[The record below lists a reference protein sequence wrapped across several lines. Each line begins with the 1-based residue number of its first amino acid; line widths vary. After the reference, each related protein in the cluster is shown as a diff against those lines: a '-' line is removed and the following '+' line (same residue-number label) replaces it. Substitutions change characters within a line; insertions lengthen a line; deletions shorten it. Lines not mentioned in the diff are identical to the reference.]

1 MKKKSI
7 QITTQA
13 PNFASNSAASVSTPK
28 TSRHS
33 MTFGDIFALS
43 TRIFRTR
50 PLRTSLTILGM
61 SVGIG
66 AVLFLVSLG
75 YGLQETVLNR
85 ITTADALLS
94 LDVTAGESELI
105 ALNPANVEKI
115 AALPH
120 VAEVSPVVA
129 LPAETSLNDVAGSV
143 VLYSVKPSF
152 FNLSGL
158 TTSHGRLFGSGEN
171 GSSGREI
178 VVSSALA
185 KIFNVEPEQILG
197 KSIFLTAFVSSV
209 SSTEEDA
216 TVSIIQLPESFTI
229 VGVIDDEKEGF
240 VYAPASQLTEIPVN
254 TYIGV
259 KVKVES
265 SEYMESLREEII
277 GMGFFVSVL
286 QDTIDQVTKIFVV
299 IQVVLGLF
307 GLVALIVSAIGMFN
321 TMTVVLLE
329 RTNEIGI
336 MRSIGVTKSDV
347 RKLFIFEA
355 LIMGFL
361 GGLGGVIL
369 GYLAGFIANFG
380 INILAKNFGGQAL
393 DLFSRPP
400 SFVLIIIIFSTVIGF
415 LTGVFPARRAG
426 KLNPLDALRYK

>member
-1 MKKKSI
+1 MKRS
-7 QITTQA
+7 
-13 PNFASNSAASVSTPK
+13 
-28 TSRHS
+28 SRSHS
-33 MTFGDIFALS
+33 SPTNTVPANMQGHRMTFGDIFALS

-105 ALNPANVEKI
+105 ALDPVSVEKI
-115 AALPH
+115 ATLPH

-129 LPAETSLNDVAGSV
+129 MPAETALNDVAGSLI
-143 VLYSVKPSF
+143 LYSVKPSF

-158 TTSHGRLFGSGEN
+158 IPSYGRLFGEAEG
-171 GSSGREI
+171 GVVAREI

-185 KIFNVEPEQILG
+185 KIFNIEPDQILG
-197 KSIFLTAFVSSV
+197 KSISLTAFVSSAT
-209 SSTEEDA
+209 STEED
-216 TVSIIQLPESFTI
+216 TISVVQLPEPFTI
-229 VGVIDDEKEGF
+229 VGVIDDDKEGF
-240 VYAPASQLTEIPVN
+240 VYAPLSHMSEVPIGR
-254 TYIGV
+254 YIGV

-265 SEYMESLREEII
+265 SEYMESLREQII

-307 GLVALIVSAIGMFN
+307 GLIALIVSAIGMFN

-336 MRSIGVTKSDV
+336 MRSIGVTKGDV
-347 RKLFIFEA
+347 RKLFLFES

-361 GGLGGVIL
+361 GGLGGVVL
-369 GYLAGFIANFG
+369 GVFGGFVANLG
-380 INILAKNFGGQAL
+380 INILAKSFGGQAL

-400 SFVLIIIIFSTVIGF
+400 SFIIIIIVFSTVIGF